1 MLVALRSPSQRD
13 LKCLHIRGVGKTS
26 LLVRFADGNFLTEHI
41 TTIGIDFRQK
51 IIERNGKPVRVQV
64 WDTAGQ
70 ERFSSILPPYYKNAQ
85 GVALCFDPTDE
96 TSFQRI
102 GTWLAKISEYA
113 QGTLQMSL
121 VATKGDVFPRAVSDE
136 VARAFATK
144 NKASYFVTSAR
155 TGAGVDEMFAELT
168 ERAVDVAQAFA
179 ANAPKVHN
187 EEERLATATPT
198 PTPTSTCCPPALKE
212 CACCPSPPK
221 CVIL

>member
-1 MLVALRSPSQRD
+1 MTD
-13 LKCLHIRGVGKTS
+13 
-26 LLVRFADGNFLTEHI
+26 HI
-41 TTIGIDFRQK
+41 TTIGVDFRQK

-96 TSFQRI
+96 TSFQRM

-121 VATKGDVFPRAVSDE
+121 VATKGDVYPKAVSDE
-136 VARAFATK
+136 VGRAFATK

-155 TGAGVDEMFAELT
+155 SGAGVDEMFAELT
-168 ERAVDVAQAFA
+168 ERAVDVMEAAA

-187 EEERLATATPT
+187 EQERLATATA
-198 PTPTSTCCPPALKE
+198 TSDSACCPPACSPAQE
-212 CACCPSPPK
+212 CACCPSALK